1 MAAGGLLDDLRCSL
15 RSLRKDRGHTAAV
28 MLILACGIGIV
39 TSVFT
44 VYSALFLRPLPLDDP
59 DRLLVVTRQ
68 DPSGDFYLLDGG
80 SWTFLQDHG
89 HPFEALA
96 AATDERATTS
106 VGGRSESVRVLS
118 VAGDYFGVLRRA
130 PEHGRAFRPD
140 EGAAGSDAVILGPAL
155 ARRIF
160 GSAAGAV
167 GGAVSLNGRSRFV
180 VGVMAEDFARFSGA
194 EAWIPGDPETAADGG
209 GSARHLVLG
218 RLRPDVDAAAAQARL
233 DVAGGAFL
241 RQAPE
246 RERHFVRFHAREYQD
261 FLAHGYRGVM
271 LLLLTAAG
279 LVLLVSCVNGASLVL
294 ARGLARRNEFV
305 TRVVLGAGRWKIV
318 RLVLTENLLLAAGSA
333 VLGCALAA
341 AGVRAFLLLDAGRLA
356 SWQVAVDE
364 RVLLFALAVAGLSGV
379 ACGVAPALRCA
390 GTDLQGALRAQ
401 DRGADAR
408 RQAPWLRRGLVV
420 GQMGA
425 SFVLVALAVLF
436 LRATLDAARVDPG
449 FDSRNVLT
457 AEMSLAGREFDGPE
471 QAGAFFAEGLRRL
484 QAVAGIEAA
493 AVVSSTPGRR
503 SLNLPHAL
511 APGADEADVVT
522 IDWRYVTPGYFR
534 TMRIP
539 HRRGR
544 DFNRF
549 DRAGA
554 PAVAIVNE
562 AFAARYHPGRE
573 ALGERVR
580 VHPAVPALADR
591 WREIVGVV
599 GDVVGRA
606 KAPDRPA
613 VYVPAA
619 QVPPDLL
626 RLVHG
631 FTPAH
636 WIVRTGAG
644 GASAGTLGE
653 AAEELR
659 TLDRQVPLS
668 GWRGIDDVIAAPLR
682 AQRARTVLLGALS
695 LLAVGLTAGGLY
707 GLLSFVVALRS
718 REFGVRLA
726 VGATGTRILARV
738 LVEGV
743 GFAALGSL
751 AGGAAWLL
759 ARPLLGTLLP
769 ASAGME
775 PGALLLGAAGLIAAA
790 AASSVL
796 PALPLVRRQ
805 PVHFLR
811 R

>member
-1 MAAGGLLDDLRCSL
+1 MGGLFDDLRCSV
-15 RSLRKDRGHTAAV
+15 RALRKDRGHTAAV

-80 SWTFLQDHG
+80 SWTFLRDHG

-140 EGAAGSDAVILGPAL
+140 EGTAGSDAVILGPAL

-194 EAWIPGDPETAADGG
+194 EAWIPGDPAAGGDGG

-246 RERHFVRFHAREYQD
+246 RERRFVRFHARGYQD
-261 FLAHGYRGVM
+261 FLAGDYRGVL

-318 RLVLTENLLLAAGSA
+318 RLVLTENLLLAGGSA

-341 AGVRAFLLLDAGRLA
+341 AGVRGFLLLDAGRLA

-420 GQMGA
+420 GQMAA

-471 QAGAFFAEGLRRL
+471 RAGVFFAEGVRRL
-484 QAVAGIEAA
+484 RAVAGIEAA

-511 APGADEADVVT
+511 SPGADEADVVT
-522 IDWRYVTPGYFR
+522 VDWRYVTPGYFR

-549 DRAGA
+549 DRDGA

-562 AFAARYHPGRE
+562 AFAARYHPGGE
-573 ALGERVR
+573 ALGV
-580 VHPAVPALADR
+580 
-591 WREIVGVV
+591 
-599 GDVVGRA
+599 
-606 KAPDRPA
+606 
-613 VYVPAA
+613 
-619 QVPPDLL
+619 
-626 RLVHG
+626 
-631 FTPAH
+631 
-636 WIVRTGAG
+636 
-644 GASAGTLGE
+644 
-653 AAEELR
+653 
-659 TLDRQVPLS
+659 
-668 GWRGIDDVIAAPLR
+668 
-682 AQRARTVLLGALS
+682 
-695 LLAVGLTAGGLY
+695 
-707 GLLSFVVALRS
+707 
-718 REFGVRLA
+718 
-726 VGATGTRILARV
+726 
-738 LVEGV
+738 
-743 GFAALGSL
+743 
-751 AGGAAWLL
+751 
-759 ARPLLGTLLP
+759 
-769 ASAGME
+769 
-775 PGALLLGAAGLIAAA
+775 AAGAAA
-790 AASSVL
+790 AGDVAARLGGHGAGRPAARRRGSGRRRRRVQRPAGVAAGAAAAGAL
-796 PALPLVRRQ
+796 PAAVTFPGAPGNAAARRQ
-805 PVHFLR
+805 PAHGGGVPRLRGFYRFSACDIQWLCLETETCRRRPRRSPPARPISRAPWCRAVSGRCRLINCDESFLSTSIVR
-811 R
+811 LSRP